1 MAVPSKIQV
10 SAQSKGKIWFKL
22 FLHFQNLFIFCRQAD
37 RAVLFV
43 RPVNY
48 FKPYSISST
57 YPSLSFQWV
66 KQWGPSE
73 PSIKYVKQR
82 RQIQHVFLQNQ
93 DATNDWR
100 IRIGSG
106 SFPIQHQKQWVY
118 EEAEW
123 STAIVIAA
131 WLLQQSQARYSV
143 PQQLQCGEWIRWA
156 SQRR

>member
-10 SAQSKGKIWFKL
+10 SAQSKGKDLIQN
-22 FLHFQNLFIFCRQAD
+22 FLHFQNFSIFCRQVG
-37 RAVLFV
+37 RAVHFV
-43 RPVNY
+43 RPANY
-48 FKPYSISST
+48 FMPYSISST
-57 YPSLSFQWV
+57 NPSLSFQWV

-123 STAIVIAA
+123 STAIVITA
-131 WLLQQSQARYSV
+131 WLLQQPQARYSV
-143 PQQLQCGEWIRWA
+143 PQQLQCGKRLRWA